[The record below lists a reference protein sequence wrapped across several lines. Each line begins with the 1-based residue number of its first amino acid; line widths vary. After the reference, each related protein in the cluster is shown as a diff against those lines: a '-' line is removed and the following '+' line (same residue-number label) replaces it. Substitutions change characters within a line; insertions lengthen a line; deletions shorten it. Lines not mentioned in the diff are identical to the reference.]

1 MYGRGLIY
9 EFSGET
15 KAFKAFIER
24 NFNLTKRYWKWELVF
39 FVYTIANSVTIG
51 FIGKGV
57 EFFSG
62 VHVDTNYLI
71 LYMLIGSIIWGYLSV
86 LFEIV
91 SETVSWERWEE
102 TIEYTFMAP
111 IRRATHLLSM
121 CGYAILYGI
130 LRSTL
135 ILLIV
140 SIFFDLNLKGANFLS
155 AVIILAIASLSFI
168 GFGIFAAVLPLIS
181 PEKGT
186 QAVHIFQSLILMF
199 SGVYYEIQILPIWM
213 QRIAKFSP
221 ATYALRGMRMAILKG
236 ANIWTLKEEILPLII
251 IGIIMIPLGTFFFEK
266 MEFLAKKKGA
276 LKRSG

>member
-130 LRSTL
+130 LRSAL

-236 ANIWTLKEEILPLII
+236 ASCSGDWYTSVKTLW
-251 IGIIMIPLGTFFFEK
+251 IGGGRF
-266 MEFLAKKKGA
+266 
-276 LKRSG
+276 